1 MSRLRSVSEKALRW
15 IVMGFTVATALQIY
29 YVQEMLA
36 ALILFAVLFS
46 AVAAVLL
53 ILYVLFR
60 AADALL
66 EVLESSAKH
75 ALQQAR
81 EWRTLPSEPQPVL
94 GTAVSA
100 HVELTTSH
108 LAPERLWRR
117 FVTSKAQCRV
127 PMRPLLGIWLHRDH
141 QSRIEP
147 ATFRPRPE

>member
-1 MSRLRSVSEKALRW
+1 
-15 IVMGFTVATALQIY
+15 MGFTVATALQIY

-75 ALQQAR
+75 ALQHAR
-81 EWRTLPSEPQPVL
+81 AWRTLPAESRSVL
-94 GTAVSA
+94 RNVVSA
-100 HVELTTSH
+100 HVGLTTSH
-108 LAPERLWRR
+108 LAPSACGDVLFPAKRNAEFRYVHFWESG
-117 FVTSKAQCRV
+117 FTAIMS
-127 PMRPLLGIWLHRDH
+127 LG
-141 QSRIEP
+141 
-147 ATFRPRPE
+147 